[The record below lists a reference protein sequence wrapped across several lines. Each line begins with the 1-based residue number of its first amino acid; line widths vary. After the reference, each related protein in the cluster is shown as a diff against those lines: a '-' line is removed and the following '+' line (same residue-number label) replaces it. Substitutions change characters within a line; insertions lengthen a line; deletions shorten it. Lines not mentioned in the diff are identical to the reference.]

1 MEPISSLC
9 VYCGSAAGIKPSY
22 RAAAER
28 LGRLMAENRIR
39 LVFGGGRVG
48 LMGILADS
56 VIAAGGSAVGVIPE
70 FLESREVGHQGVDEL
85 HIVDSMHS
93 RKNLMFE
100 LSDAFAVL
108 PGGFGTLD
116 ETFEIITWRQL
127 KLHDKPIVL
136 IDVDGYW
143 RPLLRLVDH
152 VIAQGFARPEYRAL
166 FTVVPDVED
175 VIAAIRKEPEPS
187 VPDLPERL

>member
-1 MEPISSLC
+1 M
-9 VYCGSAAGIKPSY
+9 
-22 RAAAER
+22 
-28 LGRLMAENRIR
+28 
-39 LVFGGGRVG
+39 
-48 LMGILADS
+48 
-56 VIAAGGSAVGVIPE
+56 GVIPE
-70 FLESREVGHQGVDEL
+70 FLETREVGHQGVDEL

-127 KLHDKPIVL
+127 RLHDKPIVV

-143 RPLLRLVDH
+143 RPLLRLIDH
-152 VIAQGFARPEYRAL
+152 VIGRGFARPEYRGL
-166 FTVVPDVED
+166 FTVVNDVND

-187 VPDLPERL
+187 IPDRPSRL

>member
-9 VYCGSAAGIKPSY
+9 VYCGSSAGIDPLY
-22 RAAAER
+22 RAVAER

-39 LVFGGGRVG
+39 LVYGGGRIG
-48 LMGILADS
+48 LMGILADA
-56 VIAAGGSAVGVIPE
+56 VIAAGGAAVGVIPE
-70 FLESREVGHQGVDEL
+70 FLETREVGHQGVDEL

-116 ETFEIITWRQL
+116 EAFEIITWRQL

-136 IDVDGYW
+136 IDAGGYW
-143 RPLLRLVDH
+143 RPLLRLIDH
-152 VIAQGFARPEYRAL
+152 VIARGFARPEYREL
-166 FTVVPDVED
+166 FTVVPNVED
-175 VIAAIRKEPEPS
+175 VFAAIRKEPEPS

>member
-9 VYCGSAAGIKPSY
+9 VYCGSSVGTDPVY

-28 LGRLMAENRIR
+28 LGRVMAENRIR
-39 LVFGGGRVG
+39 LVYGGGRIG

-56 VIAAGGSAVGVIPE
+56 VVAAGGSAVGVIPE
-70 FLESREVGHQGVDEL
+70 FLETREVGHQGVDEL

-127 KLHDKPIVL
+127 RLHDKPIVV
-136 IDVDGYW
+136 IDIDGYW

-152 VIAQGFARPEYRAL
+152 VIGRGFARPEYRGL
-166 FTVVPDVED
+166 FTVVDDVND

-187 VPDLPERL
+187 VPDRPSRL

>member
-9 VYCGSAAGIKPSY
+9 VYCGSSVGIDPIY

-28 LGRLMAENRIR
+28 LGRVMAENRIR
-39 LVFGGGRVG
+39 LVYGGGRIG
-48 LMGILADS
+48 LMGVLADS

-70 FLESREVGHQGVDEL
+70 FLETREVGHQGVDEL

-100 LSDAFAVL
+100 LSDGFAVL

-127 KLHDKPIVL
+127 RLHDKPIVVL
-136 IDVDGYW
+136 DVGGYW
-143 RPLLRLVDH
+143 RPLLHLIDH
-152 VIAQGFARPEYRAL
+152 VIGTGFARPEYRGL
-166 FTVVPDVED
+166 FTVVDDVED

-187 VPDLPERL
+187 VPDRPSRL

>member
-9 VYCGSAAGIKPSY
+9 VYCGSSVGIDPIY

-28 LGRLMAENRIR
+28 LGRVMAENRIR
-39 LVFGGGRVG
+39 LVYGGGRIG

-56 VIAAGGSAVGVIPE
+56 VVAAGGSAVGVIPE

-127 KLHDKPIVL
+127 RLHDKPIVVL
-136 IDVDGYW
+136 DVGGYW
-143 RPLLRLVDH
+143 RPLLQLVDH
-152 VIAQGFARPEYRAL
+152 VIGTGFARPEYRAL
-166 FTVVPDVED
+166 FTVVDDVED

-187 VPDLPERL
+187 VPDRPSRL